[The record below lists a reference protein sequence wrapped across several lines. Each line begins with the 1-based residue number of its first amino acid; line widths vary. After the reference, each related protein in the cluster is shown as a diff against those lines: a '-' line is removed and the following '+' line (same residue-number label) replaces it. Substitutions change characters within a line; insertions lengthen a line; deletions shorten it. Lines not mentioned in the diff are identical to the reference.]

1 MRNFFLFIRRFFNL
15 ILFLTLEVICCVL
28 IARTNTLQGNEL
40 LNSSNAVS
48 GYFYKQQNALTYYF
62 RLRQMNDSLI
72 NENQRLHMEIAG
84 KYYTTDTLRD
94 KLVTRIVQPADSLH
108 VVQYASYIY
117 REARVIN
124 NSVAKDNNHLTL
136 NRGANDGIREGMAV
150 ISGNGVVGKVVHTSA
165 HYADVLSILS
175 EIQPVSSKLK
185 DGTTGLSK
193 WVFEKRQPRPDIVY
207 MADVPR
213 EIKLQIGD
221 SVTTTSF
228 SFFPPD
234 VLVGTVVKSEI
245 IRKTGKRLLSLKPA
259 TNFRNVQYVYVV
271 GNTMAAEQQAL
282 EAQSDLKKKG
292 GAKK

>member
-1 MRNFFLFIRRFFNL
+1 MLNFFQFIRRFFNL
-15 ILFLTLEVICCVL
+15 ILFLALEVICCVL
-28 IARTNTLQGNEL
+28 ISRTNTLQGNEL

-62 RLRQMNDSLI
+62 RLRQMNDSLM
-72 NENQRLHMEIAG
+72 NENQRLHMALAE
-84 KYYTTDTLRD
+84 KYYTTDTLKD
-94 KLVTRIVQPADSLH
+94 SKVTRVIQAADSTH
-108 VVQYASYIY
+108 VVQYANYIY

-124 NSVAKDNNHLTL
+124 NSVAKDNNHITL
-136 NRGANDGIREGMAV
+136 NRGADDGVREGMAV

-165 HYADVLSILS
+165 HYADVLSVLS

-185 DGTTGLSK
+185 DGTTGLTK
-193 WVFEKRQPRPDIVY
+193 WTFEKRQPRPDIFY

-213 EIKLQIGD
+213 EVPLRIGD

-234 VLVGTVVKSEI
+234 VLVGTVMRSEI

-271 GNTMAAEQQAL
+271 ENTMAAEQKTL
-282 EAQSDLKKKG
+282 ESQSDLKKKG
-292 GAKK
+292 GSGK

>member
-1 MRNFFLFIRRFFNL
+1 MPGWEPRQHRHSRWYRCLPTKDPEVPLRNFFLFIRRFFNL

-175 EIQPVSSKLK
+175 EIQPRLK
-185 DGTTGLSK
+185 
-193 WVFEKRQPRPDIVY
+193 VFGQ
-207 MADVPR
+207 
-213 EIKLQIGD
+213 LG
-221 SVTTTSF
+221 F
-228 SFFPPD
+228 
-234 VLVGTVVKSEI
+234 L
-245 IRKTGKRLLSLKPA
+245 
-259 TNFRNVQYVYVV
+259 
-271 GNTMAAEQQAL
+271 
-282 EAQSDLKKKG
+282 G
-292 GAKK
+292 GAEDGCGHIGIANAPGDR